1 MEGKKEKKKRLN
13 LDWCT
18 CIEQMQ
24 RFTILFLWNKES
36 CVLQRIYFLS
46 FFFLSLF
53 KETNIY
59 ILCH

>member
-1 MEGKKEKKKRLN
+1 MRKQPLRMKMGKTGRMERLN

-36 CVLQRIYFLS
+36 CVLHKGFI
-46 FFFLSLF
+46 
-53 KETNIY
+53 
-59 ILCH
+59 